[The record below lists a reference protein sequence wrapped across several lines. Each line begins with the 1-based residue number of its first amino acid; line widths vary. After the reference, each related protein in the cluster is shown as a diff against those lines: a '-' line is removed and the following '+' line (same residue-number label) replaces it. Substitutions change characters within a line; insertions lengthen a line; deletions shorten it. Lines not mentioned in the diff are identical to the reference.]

1 MEEIAPICGIPPQKT
16 LTMEKKEEK
25 KVETVND
32 DKVETT

>member
-25 KVETVND
+25 KVEPVND
-32 DKVETT
+32 DNIETT